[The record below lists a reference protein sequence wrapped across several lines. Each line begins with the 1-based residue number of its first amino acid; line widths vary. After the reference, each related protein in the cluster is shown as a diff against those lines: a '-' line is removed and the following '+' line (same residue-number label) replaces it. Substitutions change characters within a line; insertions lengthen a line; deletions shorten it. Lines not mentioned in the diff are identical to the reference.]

1 VTPGTPQ
8 LETPSGPLVRF
19 LLIVAVALGSC
30 TLIACGG
37 GTGSGASP
45 SASTSAAT
53 AGSSPATGATAAY
66 RHVLQQ
72 GNVLIR
78 SDESTFASSCN
89 NGLPPLKDSCRQW
102 ALMDEGLVNQFV
114 GLLSNAQVPAA
125 DASNDQ
131 LLRQG
136 LQLFVADDTAAANAI
151 GSGNEPAATH
161 ELGKIETDNC
171 TVVAPA
177 LSRLDPSITIPSFC

>member
-1 VTPGTPQ
+1 MK
-8 LETPSGPLVRF
+8 
-19 LLIVAVALGSC
+19 ALAGFRLRVVVGLSSC

-37 GTGSGASP
+37 GTGSRASP
-45 SASTSAAT
+45 SVSTSAAT
-53 AGSSPATGATAAY
+53 AAPSRSTDATAAY

-78 SDESTFASSCN
+78 SDEGTFASRCN

-125 DASNDQ
+125 DAS
-131 LLRQG
+131 R
-136 LQLFVADDTAAANAI
+136 
-151 GSGNEPAATH
+151 
-161 ELGKIETDNC
+161 LGQ
-171 TVVAPA
+171 
-177 LSRLDPSITIPSFC
+177 